1 MSNTLQHRHGRVFHR
16 SATPET
22 TVGRAGGFGLVELMV
37 AMVIGLLGVIVMMQ
51 MFERYEQQKRTTTG
65 GDDALSTGAI
75 AMNGIQR
82 ELQHAGWG
90 LTNVQVLGCNLT
102 NLISGG
108 AAIALRPV
116 TINPAGITGDANT
129 DTLLIITGNGN
140 GSVEGDLIN
149 SQPAAGDP
157 ALSAA
162 SPNVYDVQAAAMFS
176 PAVAGPPAVPADRV
190 FAAPGTRANPCNVSM
205 TTVTGVNRPNV
216 AVTAGVAGMSGGR
229 LFNLGSAPTVRAY
242 AIRNGNLAVCDYVA
256 ADCTADTSS
265 MTAAQVNALW
275 VPIAEN
281 IVSMRVEYGLD
292 TTAAPMDGIVD
303 GWAGTIA
310 AATSPRGAA
319 FNAACGLMRAS
330 AVRLA
335 LVARS
340 SQPEK
345 TLDWPALTRHVTTNV
360 PTWLGS
366 ATAPFTLPDPNGTWP
381 TWQDFRYKVFQTVI
395 PLRNITS
402 QGAVPEC

>member
-1 MSNTLQHRHGRVFHR
+1 MSNTLPHRHGRVSRR
-16 SATPET
+16 SGTPET
-22 TVGRAGGFGLVELMV
+22 TSGRAGGFGLVELMV

-162 SPNVYDVQAAAMFS
+162 SPNVYDVQASAMFS
-176 PAVAGPPAVPADRV
+176 PPVVGPPAVPADRV

-229 LFNLGSAPTVRAY
+229 LFNLGSAPSVRAY
-242 AIRNGNLAVCDYVA
+242 AIRNGNLTVCDYVA
-256 ADCTADTSS
+256 ADCAADTSS

-319 FNAACGLMRAS
+319 FNGACGLMRAS

-345 TLDWPALTRHVTTNV
+345 TLDWPALTRHVTANV

-366 ATAPFTLPDPNGTWP
+366 ATAPFTLPNPNGTWP

>member
-102 NLISGG
+102 NLIFGG

-149 SQPAAGDP
+149 SEP
-157 ALSAA
+157 ALS
-162 SPNVYDVQAAAMFS
+162 PNDYDVQAAAMFS
-176 PAVAGPPAVPADRV
+176 PADNV

-216 AVTAGVAGMSGGR
+216 AVAARVAGMSGGR
-229 LFNLGSAPTVRAY
+229 LFNLGSAPSVRAY
-242 AIRNGNLAVCDYVA
+242 AIRNGNLTVCDYVA
-256 ADCTADTSS
+256 ADCAADTST

-319 FNAACGLMRAS
+319 FNGACGLMRAS

-345 TLDWPALTRHVTTNV
+345 TLDWPALTRHVTPNV

-366 ATAPFTLPDPNGTWP
+366 ATAPFTLPNPNGTWP